1 MKRSFFVRAIWDDD
15 AKVFYS
21 ESDIDGLHIEAP
33 TMDVFEEVVLDVAAD
48 MIAANHRPPPHR
60 KEIEDVGFN

>member
-1 MKRSFFVRAIWDDD
+1 MKRSFFVRAIWDDE

-48 MIAANHRPPPHR
+48 VIAANHRSSHQ
-60 KEIEDVGFN
+60 KGIEYVGFN

>member
-1 MKRSFFVRAIWDDD
+1 MKRSFFVHAIWDDE

-48 MIAANHRPPPHR
+48 MIAANHRPTPSHR
-60 KEIEDVGFN
+60 GIENA

>member
-1 MKRSFFVRAIWDDD
+1 MKRSFFVRAIWDDE

-33 TMDVFEEVVLDVAAD
+33 TIDVFEEVVLDVAAD
-48 MIAANHRPPPHR
+48 MIAANHRAPPSDR
-60 KEIEDVGFN
+60 GIADV

>member
-1 MKRSFFVRAIWDDD
+1 MKRSFFVRAIWDDE

-33 TMDVFEEVVLDVAAD
+33 TMEVFEEVVLDVAAD
-48 MIAANHRPPPHR
+48 MIAANHRAPPSHR
-60 KEIEDVGFN
+60 GIEDVGFN